1 MLIPQSAT
9 YELQDKVF
17 AYKVVDGKAKAVRLT
32 VKAVPEKKAYVVTSG
47 LSVGDVIITE
57 GVGNIEDGAEVKL
70 KK

>member
-1 MLIPQSAT
+1 MILIPQSAT

-17 AYKVVDGKAKAVRLT
+17 AYKVVDGKA
-32 VKAVPEKKAYVVTSG
+32 KAVPEKKAYVVTSG